1 MWEKIVLNLVS
12 NAFKFTFAGEISVA
26 LRELDGAARL
36 TVRDTG
42 IGIPA
47 SQIEKLFDRFHRVEG
62 ARGRSF
68 EGSGIGLA
76 LVRELVK
83 LHSGDIAVESEE
95 GRGTAFHV
103 TMPLGA
109 AHLSPERVKTTSEE
123 TATASRSQTF
133 VEEALR
139 WLPGDAGDAVL
150 DAGAA
155 RDAPRGDAARPAGEE
170 RRRVL
175 LADDNADLRDYISR
189 LLADRGYEV
198 ETAAD
203 GEAALA
209 ALRTQ
214 RPDIR
219 LAHGRAARCIA
230 ARPADRDAF
239 RARGRRCEGRRV

>member
-1 MWEKIVLNLVS
+1 M
-12 NAFKFTFAGEISVA
+12 
-26 LRELDGAARL
+26 
-36 TVRDTG
+36 
-42 IGIPA
+42 
-47 SQIEKLFDRFHRVEG
+47 EG

-83 LHSGDIAVESEE
+83 LHDGDIAVESEE

-103 TMPLGA
+103 TIPLGM
-109 AHLSPERVKTTSEE
+109 AHLSPEHVKTASVEA
-123 TATASRSQTF
+123 ATASRSQTF

-139 WLPGDAGDAVL
+139 WLPGDAGDALL

-155 RDAPRGDAARPAGEE
+155 RDVPQTHSMQVE

-189 LLADRGYEV
+189 MLADHGYEV
-198 ETAAD
+198 ETVAD

-209 ALRTQ
+209 ALRAQ
-214 RPDIR
+214 RPDT
-219 LAHGRAARCIA
+219 G
-230 ARPADRDAF
+230 D
-239 RARGRRCEGRRV
+239 

>member
-1 MWEKIVLNLVS
+1 MSIATVWEKIVLNLIS

-26 LRELDGAARL
+26 LREMDRAARL

-83 LHSGDIAVESEE
+83 LHNGDIAVESEE

-103 TMPLGA
+103 TIPLGI
-109 AHLSPERVKTTSEE
+109 AHLPPERVKTASEE

-139 WLPGDAGDAVL
+139 WLPGDAGDALL

-155 RDAPRGDAARPAGEE
+155 RDVPQGGAAQRIPRNGAGCCWPTIMPICATISAGSWQTTATRSRPSRMA
-170 RRRVL
+170 RRR
-175 LADDNADLRDYISR
+175 SR
-189 LLADRGYEV
+189 LCARS
-198 ETAAD
+198 
-203 GEAALA
+203 
-209 ALRTQ
+209 
-214 RPDIR
+214 
-219 LAHGRAARCIA
+219 GRISW
-230 ARPADRDAF
+230 
-239 RARGRRCEGRRV
+239 